1 MEHIKNSAVFSHAE
15 TGMFHRPITGHRLFF
30 AIRPPLSL
38 ARQIAAAASWFDVPE
53 QKRRPE
59 HLHVAIDILEDH
71 DRVSTA
77 LERDLKAIGDAVEAA
92 PFALQF
98 DTAVG
103 SDRSIA
109 LRPRR
114 ESASLAA
121 LHQRIAVARESAG
134 LRARADYR
142 FSPHMT
148 LGYRDGAPFTQDIAP
163 IGWTADAFVLVHS
176 HVGRARHD
184 VIGRWLLNG
193 NDDRQLALF

>member
-1 MEHIKNSAVFSHAE
+1 
-15 TGMFHRPITGHRLFF
+15 MFHRPIARHRLFF
-30 AIRPPLSL
+30 AIRPPLPL
-38 ARQIAAAASWFDVPE
+38 ARQITAAAVWFETDGD
-53 QKRRPE
+53 KLRPE
-59 HLHVAIDILEDH
+59 HLHVTIDILDDH

-103 SDRSIA
+103 SERSIA
-109 LRPRR
+109 LRSRHKN
-114 ESASLAA
+114 ASLAA

-134 LRARADYR
+134 LSQRKGYQ

-148 LGYRDGAPFTQDIAP
+148 LGYRDGAPFTQTIAP
-163 IGWTADAFVLVHS
+163 IGWAADAFVLVHS
-176 HVGRARHD
+176 HVGRTRHD

-193 NDDRQLALF
+193 DDDRQLTLF

>member
-1 MEHIKNSAVFSHAE
+1 
-15 TGMFHRPITGHRLFF
+15 MFHRPIARHRLFF
-30 AIRPPLSL
+30 AIRPPLPL
-38 ARQIAAAASWFDVPE
+38 ARQITEAAAWFDGPE
-53 QKRRPE
+53 QKLRPE
-59 HLHVAIDILEDH
+59 HLHVTIDILDDH

-103 SDRSIA
+103 SERSIA
-109 LRPRR
+109 LRPRHKN
-114 ESASLAA
+114 ASLAA

-134 LRARADYR
+134 LSQRKGYR

-148 LGYRDGAPFTQDIAP
+148 LGYRDGAPFTQAIAP
-163 IGWTADAFVLVHS
+163 ICWTADAFVLVHS
-176 HVGRARHD
+176 HVGRTRHD

-193 NDDRQLALF
+193 DDDRQLTLF